1 VFDTAGSDQPFTW
14 DAFIEDPSP
23 EQHIHKAL
31 DAFKILLDR
40 FVNPES
46 SVDEVLD
53 KAQQFISAIRGNSG
67 EFKAW
72 VDKFFE
78 HVHRSLDDP
87 EYPSSEEAQDVGHK
101 LRLRRRELLDP
112 STEAGRAWVAL
123 QETAQTFGA
132 VLMTDTDVQRV
143 QTAHIQLEN
152 DAKKAFVE
160 AGTKAV
166 LEGTWFWRDLFTAY
180 APVSL
185 LNFAADSW

>member
-1 VFDTAGSDQPFTW
+1 M
-14 DAFIEDPSP
+14 
-23 EQHIHKAL
+23 
-31 DAFKILLDR
+31 
-40 FVNPES
+40 
-46 SVDEVLD
+46 
-53 KAQQFISAIRGNSG
+53 
-67 EFKAW
+67 
-72 VDKFFE
+72 DKFFE

-112 STEAGRAWVAL
+112 STEAGRAWAAL

-132 VLMTDTDVQRV
+132 ALMTDTDVQRV
-143 QTAHIQLEN
+143 QTAHIQLGN
-152 DAKKAFVE
+152 DTKNAFVE

-185 LNFAADSW
+185 LCFAADSW